1 MFAAENGLKSDPRL
15 KAISDA
21 IRVVPNFPKPGIM
34 FQDITTLVSNH
45 KDMDISVVAGVES
58 RGFIFAPPIALA
70 IGAKFIPLRKPGK
83 LPGSQSGFLK
93 RSWSRISYFYMNVS
107 DCRSNAR
114 WCNGPSDS
122 PSYKSLQGSQNL
134 IMRNDS
140 NTLFASNETISYL
153 IYEKILKLLVSIP
166 NKKTLLNLNQLTG
179 TPPASLIQVS
189 YVSYDG
195 SKSITSSPSSITENK
210 V

>member
-83 LPGSQSGFLK
+83 LPECHSTHVSEPRSYGHKSMIPEIKIFFFKYLK
-93 RSWSRISYFYMNVS
+93 TVYIE
-107 DCRSNAR
+107 
-114 WCNGPSDS
+114 G
-122 PSYKSLQGSQNL
+122 
-134 IMRNDS
+134 
-140 NTLFASNETISYL
+140 
-153 IYEKILKLLVSIP
+153 
-166 NKKTLLNLNQLTG
+166 LNLY
-179 TPPASLIQVS
+179 I
-189 YVSYDG
+189 
-195 SKSITSSPSSITENK
+195 
-210 V
+210 